1 MPRLTAYL
9 LFLLAAGYNAN
20 ALSVSSNNNKPPN
33 SIQQTSSSRKA
44 FLQSSAALLP
54 FLVATTSPAPAFAAK
69 EVDPSVKGTKADPA
83 YQACV
88 SQCLYDCTKPK
99 GDEQKSRQECIP
111 ECKKQ
116 CATDKKQLMIGSP
129 IQKE

>member
-1 MPRLTAYL
+1 MFRLSAYL
-9 LFLLAAGYNAN
+9 LSFVLAVGCDVN
-20 ALSVSSNNNKPPN
+20 ALSMSS
-33 SIQQTSSSRKA
+33 TSPKSNGINTIPEQPSSRKA

-54 FLVATTSPAPAFAAK
+54 FVVASPAFAAK
-69 EVDPSVKGTKADPA
+69 EVDPAVKGTKADPA
-83 YQACV
+83 YQNCV

-116 CATDKKQLMIGSP
+116 CATDKQQLMIGTP
-129 IQKE
+129 IKKE